1 MNTPHELTRTFRIGA
16 SALAQ
21 VVDHGNGLIGGGSPW
36 GLAAIGELEVSVV
49 GNPATSGYLIDIAV
63 LDRALRATANP
74 RFLQAARAEAATG
87 LPCDIPALLGEI
99 AVACTAEISRP
110 IASLS
115 YRPSPF
121 RCVRVEFGSGAVSY
135 ATTPART
142 PATTPVWNS
151 PMTQALLCETFE
163 FAAAHRLHLA
173 TLSDEENRAL
183 FGKCNNPNGHGHNY
197 RIEVAAA
204 IPTGSA
210 GGFGFAA
217 MQKVVA
223 REVMER
229 FDHKHLNLD
238 CPEFRQ
244 LNPSVENIAQVCHD
258 LLKPAIA
265 AQGATLRFVRVWETD
280 KTSCRYPA

>member
-1 MNTPHELTRTFRIGA
+1 MNTQHELTRTFRIGA

-21 VVDHGNGLIGGGSPW
+21 ADDHGNGLIGGGRPW
-36 GLAAIGELEVSVV
+36 GLAAIGELEVGVV

-121 RCVRVEFGSGAVSY
+121 RCVRVEFGSEGTSY
-135 ATTPART
+135 ATP
-142 PATTPVWNS
+142 PATSS

-204 IPTGSA
+204 IPMGSA

>member
-1 MNTPHELTRTFRIGA
+1 M
-16 SALAQ
+16 AQ
-21 VVDHGNGLIGGGSPW
+21 ADDHGNGLIGGGRPW
-36 GLAAIGELEVSVV
+36 GLAAIGELEVGVV

-121 RCVRVEFGSGAVSY
+121 RCVRVEFGSEGTSY
-135 ATTPART
+135 ATP
-142 PATTPVWNS
+142 PATSS

-204 IPTGSA
+204 IPMGSA

-244 LNPSVENIAQVCHD
+244 LSPSVENIAQVCHD

>member
-1 MNTPHELTRTFRIGA
+1 MNAESASAASDPASNPLLAPGSPPAFDRIRPEHVVPAVRALLAELARAVAPLLPAKLTRLSWSPMCGGA
-16 SALAQ
+16 Q
-21 VVDHGNGLIGGGSPW
+21 
-36 GLAAIGELEVSVV
+36 
-49 GNPATSGYLIDIAV
+49 
-63 LDRALRATANP
+63 
-74 RFLQAARAEAATG
+74 
-87 LPCDIPALLGEI
+87 
-99 AVACTAEISRP
+99 
-110 IASLS
+110 
-115 YRPSPF
+115 SPF
-121 RCVRVEFGSGAVSY
+121 RSVTIDLSPSTLTLSEL
-135 ATTPART
+135 PAM
-142 PATTPVWNS
+142 PH
-151 PMTQALLCETFE
+151 QLLLTETFE
-163 FAAAHRLHLA
+163 FAASHRLHL
-173 TLSDEENRAL
+173 SDRSDADNQAL

-204 IPTGSA
+204 IPMGSA

-280 KTSCRYPA
+280 TTSCRYPA

>member
-63 LDRALRATANP
+63 LDRALRATATP

-110 IASLS
+110 ISSLS

-121 RCVRVEFGSGAVSY
+121 RCVRVDFGSDGMAD

-173 TLSDEENRAL
+173 TLSDEANRAL

-204 IPTGSA
+204 IPMGGA
-210 GGFGFAA
+210 GEFGFAA